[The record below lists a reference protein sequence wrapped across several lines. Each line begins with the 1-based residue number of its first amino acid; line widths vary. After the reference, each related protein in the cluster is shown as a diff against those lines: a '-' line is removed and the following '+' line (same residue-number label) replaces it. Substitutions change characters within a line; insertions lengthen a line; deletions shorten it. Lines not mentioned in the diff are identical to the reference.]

1 MNKFWIEFCGEF
13 DNARVERISEGLDDY
28 DPYIDFSRQVA
39 EADSTFWTIYVS
51 EDGGPS
57 MALADYDTR
66 EEAEEALRIIK
77 G

>member
-13 DNARVERISEGLDDY
+13 DGYVERI
-28 DPYIDFSRQVA
+28 PYIDLSRQV
-39 EADSTFWTIYVS
+39 ADSTFWTIYVS

-57 MALADYDTR
+57 MALADYNTR